1 MGFLNR
7 RSDGKKMVDKV
18 FKAALKAK
26 QAKKDFGHD
35 AVVDATLGT
44 LFDEQGIFVAFDSVW
59 EPFNTIDNIQKAK
72 YASSIQG
79 NPNYRDAV
87 YEWLFGTEE
96 LSCEIIVT
104 PGGAG
109 AVSSTMKNILDPGQT
124 VIKPSLAW
132 GPYNTMAYEF
142 GLTTTNYNLF
152 KKNQFDMDSFKH
164 TCKKVMK
171 DQGKVLAIINDPC
184 HNPSGYTMRPDEWEE
199 LITFV
204 NNLSKEGPVI
214 LLHDIAY
221 VDFTT
226 NPTWKAQLL
235 QYKNLSENVMAVIA
249 FSLSKTFTAYG
260 ARVGAAVAITPNKQ
274 ALTSFKDAE
283 IYSARSI
290 WSTVNNSMME
300 LFPMILNNPTLKEA
314 YLDEKQSYIT
324 LIKERADIFISESKA
339 VGLELY
345 PYKEGFFATIK
356 IDDNAHKEH
365 LNKLLA
371 DNHIYTV
378 EVDLGLRVALCSV
391 PKHKL
396 VGLAKRIKEIIK

>member
-1 MGFLNR
+1 MSFLNH

-26 QAKKDFGHD
+26 QAKKDHGAE

-44 LFDEQGIFVAFDSVW
+44 LFDENGVFVAFDSVW

-79 NPNYRDAV
+79 NPNYRTAV

-96 LSCEIIVT
+96 ISCEIIVT

-152 KKNQFDMDSFKH
+152 KKNQFDMDNFKH

-184 HNPSGYTMRPDEWEE
+184 HNPSGYTMRADEWEE
-199 LITFV
+199 LISFV

-226 NPTWKAQLL
+226 NPVWKKQLL
-235 QYKNLSENVMAVIA
+235 QYKNIAENVMVVIA

-260 ARVGAAVAITPNKQ
+260 ARIGAAVAITPNKQ
-274 ALTSFKDAE
+274 SLDNFKDAE

-300 LFPMILNNPTLKEA
+300 LFPMILNNPELKKAYLKE
-314 YLDEKQSYIT
+314 KQFYVD

-339 VGLELY
+339 VGLDLY

-356 IDDNAHKEH
+356 MENNSLKEH
-365 LNKLLA
+365 YNQLLA
-371 DNHIYTV
+371 DNNIYTV

-396 VGLAKRIKEIIK
+396 VGLAKRIKTILK